1 MINQMNLFNT
11 KLKVMLSRS
20 DKRDYGVF
28 MEAISE
34 ETENNLDKQNDLKG
48 EFIYCNQE
56 GARISSRD
64 VYLYGAIDL
73 NNSKDIQYLN
83 RFNRAI
89 LNSYDTGNWYY
100 TSFDYNTGI
109 IIRDAIK
116 QVFLGIN
123 FIANP
128 IKWFKFKYCILGKPS
143 RIIIYKQNL
152 VRTTYD

>member
-1 MINQMNLFNT
+1 MNLFNT
-11 KLKVMLSRS
+11 KVKVMLSRS
-20 DKRDYGVF
+20 DKKDYGVF

-48 EFIYCNQE
+48 EFSYCNQK
-56 GARISSRD
+56 GDRIPSRD
-64 VYLYGAIDL
+64 VYLYGAINL

-89 LNSYDTGNWYY
+89 LNPYDTGNWYY

-109 IIRDAIK
+109 ITKDPIK

-123 FIANP
+123 FIANH
-128 IKWFKFKYCILGKPS
+128 IKWFKFKYCMLGKPA
-143 RIIIYKQNL
+143 RIIVYKQNL